1 MSNQMEYKCPACGGA
16 LAFDSASQKLKC
28 PFCDSVYN
36 LDQFE
41 QQQPDPAPVSYTHL
55 INCFKRRRK
64 TMKKLVMIVLSLML
78 VFAFT
83 ACGGGGDSGDK
94 KSEKSDPNVINT
106 GEYTAEYKGY
116 EIVKDS
122 NGDDAIVVTWNFTNN
137 GEESK
142 SFGWAFDY
150 TLFQDGVELGYST
163 VFVGDS
169 YDTVDEN
176 LMKDVKPGSSLEV
189 KSTNKLANL
198 ESPVEVEIGDLLS
211 DEKDTLEIDITK

>member
-1 MSNQMEYKCPACGGA
+1 
-16 LAFDSASQKLKC
+16 
-28 PFCDSVYN
+28 
-36 LDQFE
+36 
-41 QQQPDPAPVSYTHL
+41 
-55 INCFKRRRK
+55 
-64 TMKKLVMIVLSLML
+64 MKKLVMIVLSLML

-176 LMKDVKPGSSLEV
+176 LMK
-189 KSTNKLANL
+189 
-198 ESPVEVEIGDLLS
+198 
-211 DEKDTLEIDITK
+211 

>member
-1 MSNQMEYKCPACGGA
+1 
-16 LAFDSASQKLKC
+16 
-28 PFCDSVYN
+28 
-36 LDQFE
+36 
-41 QQQPDPAPVSYTHL
+41 
-55 INCFKRRRK
+55 
-64 TMKKLVMIVLSLML
+64 MKKLVMIVLSLML

-163 VFVGDS
+163 VCVGDS
-169 YDTVDEN
+169 YDTVDDN
-176 LMKDVKPGSSLEV
+176 LM
-189 KSTNKLANL
+189 
-198 ESPVEVEIGDLLS
+198 
-211 DEKDTLEIDITK
+211 

>member
-1 MSNQMEYKCPACGGA
+1 
-16 LAFDSASQKLKC
+16 
-28 PFCDSVYN
+28 
-36 LDQFE
+36 
-41 QQQPDPAPVSYTHL
+41 
-55 INCFKRRRK
+55 
-64 TMKKLVMIVLSLML
+64 MKKLVMIVLSLML

-122 NGDDAIVVTWNFTNN
+122 NEDDAIVVTWNFTNN

>member
-1 MSNQMEYKCPACGGA
+1 M
-16 LAFDSASQKLKC
+16 
-28 PFCDSVYN
+28 
-36 LDQFE
+36 
-41 QQQPDPAPVSYTHL
+41 
-55 INCFKRRRK
+55 
-64 TMKKLVMIVLSLML
+64 
-78 VFAFT
+78 
-83 ACGGGGDSGDK
+83 
-94 KSEKSDPNVINT
+94 
-106 GEYTAEYKGY
+106 
-116 EIVKDS
+116 
-122 NGDDAIVVTWNFTNN
+122 TWNFTNN

-150 TLFQDGVELGYST
+150 TLLQDGVELGYST

>member
-1 MSNQMEYKCPACGGA
+1 
-16 LAFDSASQKLKC
+16 
-28 PFCDSVYN
+28 
-36 LDQFE
+36 
-41 QQQPDPAPVSYTHL
+41 
-55 INCFKRRRK
+55 
-64 TMKKLVMIVLSLML
+64 MKKLVMIVLSLML

-106 GEYTAEYKGY
+106 G
-116 EIVKDS
+116 DS

>member
-1 MSNQMEYKCPACGGA
+1 
-16 LAFDSASQKLKC
+16 
-28 PFCDSVYN
+28 
-36 LDQFE
+36 
-41 QQQPDPAPVSYTHL
+41 
-55 INCFKRRRK
+55 
-64 TMKKLVMIVLSLML
+64 MKKLVMIVLSLML

-150 TLFQDGVELGYST
+150 TLFQDGVEP
-163 VFVGDS
+163 VS
-169 YDTVDEN
+169 YTH
-176 LMKDVKPGSSLEV
+176 LDVYKRQTLLEEL
-189 KSTNKLANL
+189 KNYYNKKN
-198 ESPVEVEIGDLLS
+198 
-211 DEKDTLEIDITK
+211 